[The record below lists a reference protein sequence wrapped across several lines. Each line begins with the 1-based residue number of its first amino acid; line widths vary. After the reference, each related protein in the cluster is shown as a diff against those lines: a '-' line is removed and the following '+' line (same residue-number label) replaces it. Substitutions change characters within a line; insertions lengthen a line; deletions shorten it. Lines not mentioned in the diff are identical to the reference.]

1 MCTESEELRELAN
14 QVLLTDSVT
23 IQNQGTWSASS
34 NLLASKSMSMILT
47 SSTLLV
53 QFQNQIKSLE
63 KSRLL
68 NLATSLATLIVS
80 RIKIAPIN
88 DVTSP
93 NRPTRDQAMRIRIG
107 NAPQEGGAIGIDR
120 RSNNVNS

>member
-1 MCTESEELRELAN
+1 
-14 QVLLTDSVT
+14 
-23 IQNQGTWSASS
+23 
-34 NLLASKSMSMILT
+34 MSMILT

-80 RIKIAPIN
+80 QIKIVPIN
-88 DVTSP
+88 DVTNP

-107 NAPQEGGAIGIDR
+107 SAPQEGGAIGIDR